1 MKCRGI
7 FKFKEI
13 VKKEAGSFTNGQG
26 QLINYPESYVLKVD
40 EKTEKGIQER
50 IFKLDKDSTLVPKLQ
65 KIGEYTDIVLDF
77 VVIFYGNVI
86 RIVPTE
92 IVKQ

>member
-7 FKFKEI
+7 FKFKEV
-13 VKKEAGSFTNGQG
+13 VKKEAGSFTNAQG

-40 EKTEKGIQER
+40 EKTERGIQER
-50 IFKLDKDSTLVPKLQ
+50 VFKLDKDSTLVPELQ
-65 KIGEYTDIVLDF
+65 KIEEYTDIVLDF

-92 IVKQ
+92 IVKK